1 VSSSSTALRE
11 QVARAKAAAR
21 ADTAKS
27 VVESPG
33 TKAKTSSALRE
44 QIAKAK
50 EARRAQAA
58 KQFGNGTPPREI
70 PAVTE
75 NEFGIEPDPEEISAF
90 DFGLDDPFN
99 QRAKGGKSLLR
110 KRIDAARVEGRL
122 NIAAMDLT
130 EFPEDVLTMYK
141 YDPNDNSVAWGEVV
155 DLTTI
160 IAADNELSS
169 LPDALFPDI
178 DLNTVEDTDEDGPQ
192 FGGVQN
198 FDLHGNVLQG
208 LPLGLGRL
216 TQISKLNLVRTVY
229 DNPLFNLLTC

>member
-1 VSSSSTALRE
+1 M
-11 QVARAKAAAR
+11 
-21 ADTAKS
+21 
-27 VVESPG
+27 ESPG

-198 FDLHGNVLQG
+198 LDLHGNVLQG